1 MNDLA
6 YVMAYFCK
14 NYPHKNEISNARLTK
29 MVYLA
34 DLFSVETRNIP
45 ITKIKW
51 YFDNYGPYVD
61 SIKNEAENNPI
72 FEAINNETIY
82 GTPKLQI
89 KLTDNS
95 LNLPN
100 ESRDYD
106 YILDKVI
113 QETKHLNWNDFIRHV
128 YNTNPVKQAR
138 RYSYLNLNSAGSHKQ
153 S

>member
-34 DLFSVETRNIP
+34 DLFSIEKRQIP
-45 ITKIKW
+45 ITKIRW

-61 SIKNEAENNPI
+61 SIKIEAENNNI
-72 FEAINNETIY
+72 FQTIADKTIY

-89 KLTDNS
+89 KLADNS
-95 LNLPN
+95 LDLRN

-106 YILDKVI
+106 NILNRVI
-113 QETKHLNWNDFIRHV
+113 QETKHLNWNDFISYV
-128 YNTNPVKQAR
+128 YNTDPVKNAR
-138 RYSYLNLNSAGSHKQ
+138 RYSYLNLNPAENRSKL
-153 S
+153 